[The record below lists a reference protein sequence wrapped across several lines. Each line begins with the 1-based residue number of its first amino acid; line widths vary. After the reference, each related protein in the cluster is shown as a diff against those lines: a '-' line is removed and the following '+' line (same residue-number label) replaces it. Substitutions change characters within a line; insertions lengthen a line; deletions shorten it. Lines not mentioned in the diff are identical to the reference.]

1 MKVLNMN
8 FAMYYG
14 FCEMLRDRSIP
25 ETIAYLKENGL
36 CSVEFIFS
44 GKDPS
49 RDLVGNVRTA
59 ERLREAFEKEGI
71 TVSCYSAYCDV
82 YDKDE
87 IPAALKRIEIAKALG
102 SPFFHHTLIPQL
114 HFPHNPK
121 DFEERLPYVLDVAER
136 IANHAEKHGLTVLYE
151 EQGRYINGIE
161 RFGRFFGEMKNR
173 CNNVGVCLDLG
184 NIFFVGERPED
195 FTKAFLSDVRHVH
208 IKDYHFLSKET
219 TPTAPDSEWRDVPGG
234 WIINSVVGEG
244 VVDFETC
251 LGMLKESGYDG
262 IYSLE
267 LCHKEPLDY
276 GIKTATKVLTEIY
289 DRI

>member
-1 MKVLNMN
+1 MN

-14 FCEMLRDRSIP
+14 FCEMLRESSIP
-25 ETIAYLKENGL
+25 EIIAYLKENGL

-49 RDLVGNVRTA
+49 GDLVGNVRTA

-102 SPFFHHTLIPQL
+102 SPFFHHTLIPQI

-121 DFEERLPYVLDVAER
+121 DFEQRLPYVLEVAER
-136 IANHAEKHGLTVLYE
+136 IANHAEKHGITVLYE

-161 RFGRFFGEMKNR
+161 NFGRFFGEMKSR
-173 CNNVGVCLDLG
+173 CQNVGVCLDLG
-184 NIFFVGERPED
+184 NILFAGQHPED
-195 FTKAFLSDVRHVH
+195 FARTFIDNVKHVH
-208 IKDYHFLSKET
+208 IKDYHFLPIEQNP
-219 TPTAPDSEWRDVPGG
+219 TPPTPEWRNVPGG
-234 WIINSVVGEG
+234 WVVNSVVGEG
-244 VVDFETC
+244 IVDFEAC
-251 LGMLKESGYDG
+251 LKILKDSGYDG
-262 IYSLE
+262 VYSLE

-276 GIKTATKVLTEIY
+276 GIKAATRYIEEVYAKI
-289 DRI
+289 

>member
-1 MKVLNMN
+1 MN

-173 CNNVGVCLDLG
+173 CNNVGVCADFG
-184 NIFFVGERPED
+184 NILYAGEKPED
-195 FTKAFLSDVRHVH
+195 FIAAYINDIKHVH
-208 IKDYHFLSKET
+208 IKDYRFCSVEQS
-219 TPTAPDSEWRDVPGG
+219 PTVPANGWAAVPGG
-234 WIINSVVGEG
+234 WVEHSVVG
-244 VVDFETC
+244 
-251 LGMLKESGYDG
+251 DG
-262 IYSLE
+262 IIDLEKCLELLKKSRYNGYYSLE
-267 LCHKEPLDY
+267 MCHKEPLDY
-276 GIKTATKVLTEIY
+276 GINTATLRLNKIY
-289 DRI
+289 NKI